1 MWCLVVVYNGLAI
14 LLVSF
19 GRATILMPGAFTQ
32 IRHLLKPD
40 GVFIGA
46 VLGGDTLFELRTALQ
61 LAEQERRGG
70 IANRVSPMIGALL
83 FFKAN
88 K

>member
-1 MWCLVVVYNGLAI
+1 MSVSTASPFLFEVASCLPHS
-14 LLVSF
+14 VSSLTPT
-19 GRATILMPGAFTQ
+19 AGAFTQ

-46 VLGGDTLFELRTALQ
+46 VFGGDTLFELRTALQ

-70 IANRVSPMIGALL
+70 IANRVSPMISAYKLS
-83 FFKAN
+83 A
-88 K
+88 